1 MERARLIA
9 ERDRLAGQVEALT
22 REFDAIVESS
32 ELVSTDDEH
41 DPDGSTV
48 AFERQMVAGLLAE
61 ARHQHDALAAAL
73 QRVEAGTY
81 GRCASCGVAI
91 AAERLEALPAT
102 TACIRC
108 A

>member
-1 MERARLIA
+1 M
-9 ERDRLAGQVEALT
+9 ERDRLVAERTRLADQVEALT

-48 AFERQMVAGLLAE
+48 AFERQMVAGLLNE
-61 ARHQHDALAAAL
+61 ARHQRDELDAALARL
-73 QRVEAGTY
+73 DAGTY
-81 GRCASCGVAI
+81 GRCAECGEPI
-91 AAERLEALPAT
+91 APERLAVLPAAT
-102 TACIRC
+102 VCIRC